1 MFFGCESS
9 RITGTLRLLRQ
20 LIQVDISCRALTNAD
35 ATFSFY
41 KLPFWSGTLVL
52 IFLIGCRLNFR
63 TLELFRTIAE
73 RRSFSQ
79 AAAVHQLTQSAASQ
93 AIQHLE
99 ESVGVQLI
107 DRSKRPLVLTSAGQL
122 YLSGLRGIL
131 RDYELLQRDVRSTGE
146 RLRGQLKVGT
156 IVSVGLSYMPEASEA
171 FAKIHPEVDVKTDF
185 GASDRVINLVR
196 EGSVDLGLVSYPKST
211 KHLQC
216 IPWQQ
221 EPMRLVCS
229 SEHPLAKQN
238 EVSLRQL
245 QALDMIGFDRD
256 LKLRQ
261 EIDQYLSRAGITVH
275 VEMEF
280 DNADSMIRAIQ
291 ANRGIG
297 IVPEAAVRRETAN
310 GSLRVVAC
318 RELRITRPLGIIFRR
333 SGKLSRA
340 ASEFGSLLL
349 GRPIDSE
356 KRQRGNGGKVAT
368 DGQTIDSQLAT
379 SIVA

>member
-1 MFFGCESS
+1 
-9 RITGTLRLLRQ
+9 
-20 LIQVDISCRALTNAD
+20 
-35 ATFSFY
+35 
-41 KLPFWSGTLVL
+41 
-52 IFLIGCRLNFR
+52 LNFR
-63 TLELFRTIAE
+63 TLDLFCTIAE

-107 DRSKRPLVLTSAGQL
+107 DRSKRPLVLTPAGKL
-122 YLSGLRGIL
+122 YLSGLRSIL
-131 RDYELLQRDVRSTGE
+131 RSYERLQRDVRTTGE
-146 RLRGQLKVGT
+146 RLSGQIKVGT

-171 FAKIHPEVDVKTDF
+171 FAKLHPEVDVRTEF
-185 GASDRVINLVR
+185 GVNDRVFELVSD
-196 EGSVDLGLVSYPKST
+196 GSVDLGLVSYPKST
-211 KHLQC
+211 KHLQFV
-216 IPWQQ
+216 PWQQ

-245 QALDMIGFDRD
+245 QFLDMIGFDRE
-256 LKLRQ
+256 LKLRR
-261 EIDQYLSRAGITVH
+261 EIDQCLARAGISVN
-275 VEMEF
+275 VKMEF
-280 DNADSMIRAIQ
+280 DNADSMVRAIQ

-340 ASEFGSLLL
+340 ANEFGSLLL
-349 GRPIDSE
+349 GRPIESD
-356 KRQRGNGGKVAT
+356 KRVRSGSGKIAAE
-368 DGQTIDSQLAT
+368 GESIESQLGT

>member
-1 MFFGCESS
+1 M
-9 RITGTLRLLRQ
+9 
-20 LIQVDISCRALTNAD
+20 
-35 ATFSFY
+35 
-41 KLPFWSGTLVL
+41 
-52 IFLIGCRLNFR
+52 NFR
-63 TLELFRTIAE
+63 TLELFCTIAE

-79 AAAVHQLTQSAASQ
+79 AAAAHQLTQSAVSQ

-107 DRSKRPLVLTSAGQL
+107 DRSKRPLVLTTAGKV
-122 YLSGLRGIL
+122 YLSGSRVIL
-131 RDYELLQRDVRSTGE
+131 RSYERLQREVRSTGE
-146 RLRGQLKVGT
+146 QLSGQLKVGT

-171 FAKIHPEVDVKTDF
+171 FAKLHPEVDVKTEF
-185 GASDRVINLVR
+185 GVNDRVVELVSDGTV
-196 EGSVDLGLVSYPKST
+196 ELGLVSYPKSS

-229 SEHPLAKQN
+229 SEHQLAGQH

-245 QALDMIGFDRD
+245 QSLDMIGFDRS
-256 LKLRQ
+256 LKLRR
-261 EIDQYLSRAGITVH
+261 EIDQCLTRAGISVN
-275 VEMEF
+275 VKMEF

-318 RELRITRPLGIIFRR
+318 REMRITRPLGIIFRR
-333 SGKLSRA
+333 SGRLSRA
-340 ASEFGSLLL
+340 ANEFGSLLL
-349 GRPIDSE
+349 GRPIESE
-356 KRQRGNGGKVAT
+356 KRNKNTGGKLV
-368 DGQTIDSQLAT
+368 GESESIDSPLGT
-379 SIVA
+379 SVVA

>member
-1 MFFGCESS
+1 MSKIGSRSSSHKCGCFKSS
-9 RITGTLRLLRQ
+9 IQRLDDSGNNPYLPLADFLQRI
-20 LIQVDISCRALTNAD
+20 
-35 ATFSFY
+35 ATIKFSNGY
-41 KLPFWSGTLVL
+41 LV
-52 IFLIGCRLNFR
+52 NFR
-63 TLELFRTIAE
+63 TLELFCTIAD

-79 AAAVHQLTQSAASQ
+79 AAAVHQLTQSAVSQ

-107 DRSKRPLVLTSAGQL
+107 NRSKRPLVLTAAGKR
-122 YLSGLRGIL
+122 YLSGVRAIL
-131 RDYELLQRDVRSTGE
+131 RSHERLQREVRQTGE
-146 RLRGQLKVGT
+146 RLSGQIKVGT

-171 FAKIHPEVDVKTDF
+171 FAKLHPEVDVKTEF
-185 GASDRVINLVR
+185 GANDRVIELVS
-196 EGSVDLGLVSYPKST
+196 EGLVDLGLVSYPKST

-216 IPWQQ
+216 VPWQQ

-229 SEHPLAKQN
+229 SEHPLAGKN
-238 EVSLRQL
+238 EVALRQL
-245 QALDMIGFDRD
+245 QSLDMIGFDRE
-256 LKLRQ
+256 LKLRR
-261 EIDQYLSRAGITVH
+261 EIDQCLSRAGISVN
-275 VEMEF
+275 VKMEF

-333 SGKLSRA
+333 AGRLSRA

-349 GRPIDSE
+349 GRPIE
-356 KRQRGNGGKVAT
+356 TGKRIKSSGGKAAI
-368 DGQTIDSQLAT
+368 DGESIEAPLGT